1 MTRPSMSLTV
11 CGSNAH
17 WQGFEHDE
25 LGSMASF
32 EAKYSDCVG
41 A

>member
-11 CGSNAH
+11 WGSNA
-17 WQGFEHDE
+17 QGFEHDE